1 LANLTPARTIK
12 KESVKQQLDKVKN
25 LHKKMMK
32 TTTDC
37 SDFSFLRDT
46 EKVIDFV
53 NKEWKTDDS
62 RASQIQAISSI
73 LQAYG
78 GYEKEYTIY
87 SKYSSSKRIQINDKK
102 GNNLLTEKEKLNML
116 PWKTIENLH
125 KKIKDPKDKALV
137 AFYTLQPPRRVE
149 DVSLIVIGEHD
160 DPNKNS
166 LLLDEKNKPH
176 SVKYR
181 KFKTDKT
188 SKKITIVLSETLQDI
203 LAKHIEKA
211 GLKNGDPL
219 FGTASK
225 GYFVNFSETVSKTFK
240 KYTKK
245 TITANL
251 LRHLYISN
259 FLNKKR
265 DGTEKQKLAK
275 QMGNSVA
282 MQQQYDRIDI

>member
-1 LANLTPARTIK
+1 
-12 KESVKQQLDKVKN
+12 
-25 LHKKMMK
+25 M
-32 TTTDC
+32 
-37 SDFSFLRDT
+37 
-46 EKVIDFV
+46 
-53 NKEWKTDDS
+53 
-62 RASQIQAISSI
+62 
-73 LQAYG
+73 
-78 GYEKEYTIY
+78 
-87 SKYSSSKRIQINDKK
+87 
-102 GNNLLTEKEKLNML
+102 
-116 PWKTIENLH
+116 
-125 KKIKDPKDKALV
+125 V

-149 DVSLIVIGEHD
+149 DVSLIVIGKHD

-259 FLNKKR
+259 FLNKNR